1 MLFRIEFTI
10 RIPMQGAHPDGAHP
24 AHQRAVRTLQTK
36 YQGRYLL
43 PAGRLPRHKTTLT
56 LMASYCYICLHKA
69 TKVKEKVKMTI
80 VIALLIVGWVA
91 ASVIGTQA
99 YFLGEQSKPIHERNW
114 NDESFE
120 QLAKSVT
127 GTEVDY
133 LVRVPAYSMDA
144 YASRTI
150 SNR

>member
-1 MLFRIEFTI
+1 
-10 RIPMQGAHPDGAHP
+10 
-24 AHQRAVRTLQTK
+24 
-36 YQGRYLL
+36 
-43 PAGRLPRHKTTLT
+43 
-56 LMASYCYICLHKA
+56 
-69 TKVKEKVKMTI
+69 MTI

-144 YASRTI
+144 YRSGTI

>member
-1 MLFRIEFTI
+1 MRAAQPTYWGAPY
-10 RIPMQGAHPDGAHP
+10 IPT
-24 AHQRAVRTLQTK
+24 RAVRTLHRN

-43 PAGRLPRHKTTLT
+43 PAGRLPRHYTTLT
-56 LMASYCYICLHKA
+56 LRARYRYISLHKA
-69 TKVKEKVKMTI
+69 TKVKEKAKMTI
-80 VIALLIVGWVA
+80 VIALLIIGWVA

-127 GTEVDY
+127 GTEIDY
-133 LVRVPAYSMDA
+133 SVRVPAYSMDA
-144 YASRTI
+144 YGSRSI
-150 SNR
+150 SNS